1 MMKWKVRTEASNIG
15 ILELDNFV
23 FNEDYM
29 EVFIDVCDMSDN
41 LKAEVAKAIEARK
54 IESAKEWDQ
63 FYAEHTDY
71 KRVNRTFSSKRE
83 VIDFTY
89 LNVILKADEPIQYS
103 VVVGFHDADNE
114 CLEENA
120 EIAVDLSEH
129 AEELKK
135 MIIKALIDKFF

>member
-1 MMKWKVRTEASNIG
+1 MMKWKARTETNNVG
-15 ILELDNFV
+15 ILELDNFI
-23 FNEDYM
+23 FNEDCM
-29 EVFIDVCDMSDN
+29 AVSIDICDMSDN

-54 IESAKEWDQ
+54 LESDKEWEQ
-63 FYAEHTDY
+63 LCLEHPDY
-71 KRVNRTFSSKRE
+71 KRINRTFSGNGE

-89 LNVILKADEPIQYS
+89 LDIILKEDEPIQYS
-103 VVVGFHDADNE
+103 IVVGFHDADNE
-114 CLEENA
+114 CLEREA